1 MISGSYLINII
12 IYRMYCRRSV
22 DRAMSQNNVHNVTH
36 LLKQT
41 RDHQTPS
48 TINPLTEPLPTW
60 YEFYKRLKLF
70 PWWIRYNIGLAHE
83 AVLRDKIINLG
94 TTMGLQDKWLQRII
108 RHAVSEFSKKG
119 LGSDYYGY
127 HNIDHELEATYFVL
141 LAAYGQ
147 NDNNNNNNKEGAK
160 VVMGTQYKD
169 DEFSQEDI
177 RYLFVAALF
186 HDYDPLKQF
195 DKPHEDAVE
204 WFIRNDEKI
213 NKFIDDVGI
222 NIDIVIAIIHRTAYP
237 YKGKIAE
244 HAEKRIEELFTQA
257 GIAENDTKTRQH
269 YKDLGWFLS
278 VSERIAGYALGDFK
292 HSMVLARTNAHAL
305 GWHPSRIY
313 EESVKYFSVLKE
325 ERRMFEYV
333 LQSIPSEYRKRF
345 FDNIASFKYIWT
357 KEVDI
362 RDSIRRNKITL
373 VPIVEEIGESEKN
386 SSGVNNINNINTLPH
401 NLIETVVKIFKELHV
416 PVDINNETRFRKSLK
431 WSDTILVTLRVKE
444 ADKSGDEIVGYAKG
458 AALENYQLRHGTHDE
473 NFGKR
478 NTAYMEWIG
487 IKAGFWGE
495 NGGHILR
502 IEFLKEAKRR
512 GYSYVSSYV
521 HRDVIQHRINRGEN
535 IQTIQKYDPDK
546 LDYYRYDLSSQ
557 IYMTTTT
564 TTEPSFS
571 PQVVAESINLRNR
584 EETEIDKKYPIID

>member
-1 MISGSYLINII
+1 LKGS
-12 IYRMYCRRSV
+12 
-22 DRAMSQNNVHNVTH
+22 ANNDKNYGNGGNHSANYTKGS
-36 LLKQT
+36 L
-41 RDHQTPS
+41 TPS
-48 TINPLTEPLPTW
+48 TINPLAESPTW
-60 YEFYKRLKLF
+60 YEFHKRLKLF
-70 PWWIRYNIGLAHE
+70 PWWLNYNIGRARE
-83 AVLRDKIINLG
+83 AILKDKIVQLG
-94 TTMGLQDKWLQRII
+94 ASMGLQDKWLNSII

-127 HNIDHELEATYFVL
+127 HNIDHELEAAYFTL
-141 LAAYGQ
+141 LSADGL
-147 NDNNNNNNKEGAK
+147 NDSTNKEK
-160 VVMGTQYKD
+160 EKEKEVISH
-169 DEFSQEDI
+169 EFHGNKFSIEDI
-177 RYLFVAALF
+177 SYLFVAALF

-213 NKFIDDVGI
+213 IKFIEGVGI

-237 YKGKIAE
+237 FKGKIAE
-244 HAEKRIEELFTQA
+244 HAEKRMEELFTYA
-257 GIAENDTKTRQH
+257 GIPEIDAKTRQH
-269 YKDLGWFLS
+269 YKALGWFLS

-333 LQSIPSEYRKRF
+333 LQGIPPEYRKRF
-345 FDNIASFKYIWT
+345 FDNMTTFKNIWAR
-357 KEVDI
+357 EVDI
-362 RDSIRRNKITL
+362 RDSIRRNKIAL
-373 VPIVEEIGESEKN
+373 VPMVEEIGEGDKN
-386 SSGVNNINNINTLPH
+386 GNNNNTDTSLR
-401 NLIETVVKIFKELHV
+401 NLIKTIVNIFKELHV
-416 PVDINNETRFRKSLK
+416 PVDINDETRFRKSVR

-444 ADKSGDEIVGYAKG
+444 ADKLDDEIVGYAKG
-458 AALENYQLRHGTHDE
+458 AALENYHLRHGTHDE

-487 IKAGFWGE
+487 IKTGFWGE

-502 IEFLKEAKRR
+502 MEFLREAKRR

-535 IQTIQKYDPDK
+535 IEYIQKYDPDK
-546 LDYYRYDLSSQ
+546 LDYYRADLSSH
-557 IYMTTTT
+557 IYLETSPFSTQAMMKSI
-564 TTEPSFS
+564 EMPSG
-571 PQVVAESINLRNR
+571 
-584 EETEIDKKYPIID
+584 EEIDTDIDKKYPIVD

>member
-278 VSERIAGYALGDFK
+278 VSERIAGYALGDFE

-584 EETEIDKKYPIID
+584 EETEIDKEYPIID

>member
-278 VSERIAGYALGDFK
+278 VSERIAGYALGDFE

-313 EESVKYFSVLKE
+313 EESVMYFSVLKE

-333 LQSIPSEYRKRF
+333 LQSIPSDYRKRF

>member
-1 MISGSYLINII
+1 MAISHNNDHNSTNI
-12 IYRMYCRRSV
+12 
-22 DRAMSQNNVHNVTH
+22 HNLTS
-36 LLKQT
+36 
-41 RDHQTPS
+41 DHSS
-48 TINPLTEPLPTW
+48 TSSTIINPLTEPLPTW

-94 TTMGLQDKWLQRII
+94 MMMGLQDKWLQRII

-119 LGSDYYGY
+119 LGADYYGY
-127 HNIDHELEATYFVL
+127 HNINHELEATYFVL
-141 LAAYGQ
+141 LAANGH
-147 NDNNNNNNKEGAK
+147 NDKDNNKEGAEVTK
-160 VVMGTQYKD
+160 TQYKD
-169 DEFSQEDI
+169 NEFSKEDI

-186 HDYDPLKQF
+186 HDYDPLKQL

-213 NKFIDDVGI
+213 NKFIEDVGI
-222 NIDIVIAIIHRTAYP
+222 NINIIIAIIHRTAYP
-237 YKGKIAE
+237 YKGRIAE
-244 HAEKRIEELFTQA
+244 HAEKRIEELFTYA
-257 GIAENDTKTRQH
+257 GIPENDTKTRQH
-269 YKDLGWFLS
+269 YKDLGCFLS
-278 VSERIAGYALGDFK
+278 VSERIAGYALGDFE

-313 EESVKYFSVLKE
+313 EESVKDFSVLKE

-333 LQSIPSEYRKRF
+333 LQGTPPEYKKRF
-345 FDNIASFKYIWT
+345 FDNMATFKNIWAR
-357 KEVDI
+357 EIDI
-362 RDSIRRNKITL
+362 RDSVRRNKITL
-373 VPIVEEIGESEKN
+373 VPVVEEIGKSEKN
-386 SSGVNNINNINTLPH
+386 SSGVNNVNNINPLLH

-431 WSDTILVTLRVKE
+431 WNGTILVTLRVKD
-444 ADKSGDEIVGYAKG
+444 ADKSHDEIVGYAKG

-473 NFGKR
+473 NFGKM

-487 IKAGFWGE
+487 IKTGFWGE

-502 IEFLKEAKRR
+502 IEFLREAKHR

-521 HRDVIQHRINRGEN
+521 HRNVIQHRINRGEN

-546 LDYYRYDLSSQ
+546 LDYYRYDLSSRS
-557 IYMTTTT
+557 YLTTKATTVTTT

-571 PQVVAESINLRNR
+571 FQAMTESINLRNR
-584 EETEIDKKYPIID
+584 EEIEIDKKYPIID